1 MSSVLVLDAEYPI
14 TRTTVDTVFSHFTPP
29 TTKTLIKPNLLGGFE
44 PDQHV
49 TTHPSLIQALVE
61 YCQQHAIPVTV
72 GDNPAGKKHLV
83 ERAKKAGI
91 YQASKG
97 HFEDISEGKKVSI
110 DSDYFSE
117 LVISRKVME
126 SPYIINV
133 PKFKTHIR
141 TIITGAIKNM
151 FGILP
156 GEEKSMVHCAAR
168 SLTRFSRLLVD
179 IYAVRPPDLNI
190 MDAVMVMEGNGP
202 SSGTPLHL
210 GKILASDN
218 GVELDAVMASM
229 MGLNPHE
236 VPMLKYANQ
245 QGPGTIDIGKIDVT
259 GDIQRI
265 PHFKVPSKTLVSL
278 ITPVSSRY
286 YDFLAVKPTLN
297 TEKCIQCYEC
307 VEKCPVS
314 ALQHNEYPHLN
325 RRKCVSCFCCVEVC
339 ENQAMEVPSRA
350 RDLFNRFL
358 KM

>member
-14 TRTTVDTVFSHFTPP
+14 TRELVDTIFSHFEPP
-29 TTKTLIKPNLLGGFE
+29 LTKTLIKPNILGGFE
-44 PDQHV
+44 PDRHV
-49 TTHPSLIQALVE
+49 TTHPSLVRALVE
-61 YCQQHAIPVTV
+61 YLEEHAVPVVV

-97 HFEDISEGKKVSI
+97 HFEDISEGIIVSI

-117 LVISRKVME
+117 LVISRKVLE
-126 SPYIINV
+126 SPYLVNV
-133 PKFKTHIR
+133 PKFKTHMQ
-141 TIITGAIKNM
+141 TLITGAVKNM

-168 SLTRFSRLLVD
+168 SLTRFSQALVD
-179 IYAVRPPDLNI
+179 IYRVRPPDVNI
-190 MDAVMVMEGNGP
+190 MDAVVVMEGNGP
-202 SSGTPLHL
+202 SSGTPRHF

-218 GVELDAVMASM
+218 GVELDAVMAFM
-229 MGLNPHE
+229 MGLNPEE
-236 VPMLKYANQ
+236 VPMLEYAHQ
-245 QGPGTIDIGKIDVT
+245 EGLGTITIDDIDITGKI
-259 GDIQRI
+259 QKI
-265 PHFKVPSKTLVSL
+265 PHFNVPSKTLVSL

-297 TEKCIQCYEC
+297 TQKCIQCYEC

-314 ALQHNEYPHLN
+314 ALQRNEYPHLN
-325 RRKCVSCFCCVEVC
+325 REKCVSCFCCVEVC